1 MIKIRQREENGSKR
15 NGLENDILDNRN
27 RYFITTHYDII
38 ILFVQDLHVI
48 CLDVHEICHG
58 DV

>member
-1 MIKIRQREENGSKR
+1 MVLRMTYLIIEIDTKKIWRH
-15 NGLENDILDNRN
+15 
-27 RYFITTHYDII
+27 FITTHYDII